1 MFENLQE
8 KLQRAF
14 KTLRGQA
21 TLTEENID
29 EALREIRLALLE
41 ADVNFKVVKQLID
54 QIRVKAVGQD
64 VLTALSPGEQVI
76 KIVRDEL
83 VEILGRDTARMKFAS
98 QPPTVI
104 LMAGLQGSGKTTT
117 SGKLANWLK
126 NGGHRPLLVSVD
138 VYRPAAREQ
147 LKVVAQAV
155 KANIYEGEVGEA
167 TPGPRDPRAKE
178 ARREAINTGSD
189 VLIVD
194 TAGRL
199 HIDDQLMD
207 EMQLLKRLLN
217 PQEILF
223 VADAMTGQDAVNS
236 ADEFHKKLSLT
247 GVVLTK
253 MDGDARGGAAL
264 SIRQVTGQ
272 PIKFIGV
279 GEKYDALEPFH
290 PDRIVSRILGMGDI
304 LSLIERAESQIDKKK
319 AQEMATKALTGDGFS
334 LEDFRDQ
341 LRQVKKMG
349 SMKSLLGMLPSIGP
363 FSGLQKA
370 ADNVD
375 EGQINRVEAIINS
388 MTTHERNHHEVING
402 SRRKRIARGSGT
414 TVQEVNNL
422 LRQYAQMKKMFK
434 QMGKTVAPRTGLFH
448 QLQGQPAHGVAGID
462 FHHRLEPAIALGCAI
477 DEGVDANRPDIAG
490 ALQFRFEQRKDVAIE
505 ALEAARNVRRF
516 AEQRGYVRRYAA
528 AVVGRRP
535 VGPELSLA
543 VIDQA
548 GVAAELQVARPHLQL
563 DGEIQRAL
571 QPGFDDHLSAILQ
584 GTGQPLLLCR
594 QHL

>member
-54 QIRVKAVGQD
+54 QIRAKAIGQE
-64 VLTALSPGEQVI
+64 VMTALSPGEQVI
-76 KIVRDEL
+76 KILRDEL
-83 VEILGRDTARMKFAS
+83 VEVLGKDTARVKFAS
-98 QPPTVI
+98 QPPTVV

-117 SGKLANWLK
+117 SGKLANWFK
-126 NGGHRPLLVSVD
+126 VGGHRPLLVSVD

-155 KANIYEGEVGEA
+155 KSHIYEGQVTEA
-167 TPGPRDPRAKE
+167 NTATVERLVKE
-178 ARREAINTGSD
+178 ARREAVVSGCD

-207 EMQLLKRLLN
+207 EMQSLKKLLN
-217 PQEILF
+217 PSEILF
-223 VADAMTGQDAVNS
+223 VADAMTGQDAVRS
-236 ADEFHKKLSLT
+236 AEEFHKKLSLT

-319 AQEMATKALTGDGFS
+319 AQEMATKALTGDCFS

-349 SMKSLLGMLPSIGP
+349 SMKSLMGMLPSIGP

-375 EGQINRVEAIINS
+375 EKQINRVEAIINS
-388 MTTHERNHHEVING
+388 MTSHERNHHEVING

-434 QMGKTVAPRTGLFH
+434 QMGKPSFARRL
-448 QLQGQPAHGVAGID
+448 AGMK
-462 FHHRLEPAIALGCAI
+462 L
-477 DEGVDANRPDIAG
+477 
-490 ALQFRFEQRKDVAIE
+490 
-505 ALEAARNVRRF
+505 
-516 AEQRGYVRRYAA
+516 
-528 AVVGRRP
+528 
-535 VGPELSLA
+535 
-543 VIDQA
+543 
-548 GVAAELQVARPHLQL
+548 
-563 DGEIQRAL
+563 
-571 QPGFDDHLSAILQ
+571 PGM
-584 GTGQPLLLCR
+584 
-594 QHL
+594 

>member
-14 KTLRGQA
+14 KSLRGQA
-21 TLTEENID
+21 RLSEENIA

-41 ADVNFKVVKQLID
+41 ADVNFKVVKELID
-54 QIRVKAVGQD
+54 RIQAKAVGQE

-83 VEILGRDTARMKFAS
+83 VETLGKDTARMKFAS
-98 QPPTVI
+98 QPPTVV

-117 SGKLANWLK
+117 SGKLAHWFK
-126 NGGHRPLLVSVD
+126 AGGHRPLLVSVD

-147 LKVVAQAV
+147 LKVVADAV
-155 KANIYEGEVGEA
+155 KVNIYQGEVTEA
-167 TPGPRDPRAKE
+167 NTATVERLVKE
-178 ARREAINTGSD
+178 ARREAMISGCD

-199 HIDDQLMD
+199 HIDDELMG
-207 EMQLLKRLLN
+207 EMQSLKKLLN
-217 PQEILF
+217 PSEILF
-223 VADAMTGQDAVNS
+223 VADAMTGQDAVRS

-272 PIKFIGV
+272 PIKFIGI

-304 LSLIERAESQIDKKK
+304 LSLIERAEKQIDKKK
-319 AQEMATKALTGDGFS
+319 AEEMAAKAFGGDGFS

-349 SMKSLLGMLPSIGP
+349 SMKSLIGMLPSIGP

-375 EGQINRVEAIINS
+375 EKQINRVEAIINS
-388 MTTHERNHHEVING
+388 MTRHERNHHEVING

-414 TVQEVNNL
+414 SIQEVNNL
-422 LRQYAQMKKMFK
+422 LKQYAQMKKMFK
-434 QMGKTVAPRTGLFH
+434 QMGKPSFARRL
-448 QLQGQPAHGVAGID
+448 AGM
-462 FHHRLEPAIALGCAI
+462 
-477 DEGVDANRPDIAG
+477 
-490 ALQFRFEQRKDVAIE
+490 KM
-505 ALEAARNVRRF
+505 
-516 AEQRGYVRRYAA
+516 
-528 AVVGRRP
+528 
-535 VGPELSLA
+535 
-543 VIDQA
+543 
-548 GVAAELQVARPHLQL
+548 
-563 DGEIQRAL
+563 
-571 QPGFDDHLSAILQ
+571 PGM
-584 GTGQPLLLCR
+584 
-594 QHL
+594 

>member
-21 TLTEENID
+21 VLTEENIAD
-29 EALREIRLALLE
+29 ALKQIRLALLE
-41 ADVNFKVVKQLID
+41 ADVNFKVVKDLID
-54 QIRVKAVGQD
+54 RIQAKAVGQQ
-64 VLTALSPGEQVI
+64 VMTALSPGEQVI

-83 VEILGRDTARMKFAS
+83 IETLGKDTAKLKFAS
-98 QPPTVI
+98 QPPTVV

-147 LKVVAQAV
+147 LKVVAAAI
-155 KANIYEGEVGEA
+155 KSNLYEGQVEESNTA
-167 TPGPRDPRAKE
+167 TVERLAKE
-178 ARREAINTGSD
+178 ARREAINSGCD

-199 HIDDQLMD
+199 HIDEQLMD
-207 EMQLLKRLLN
+207 EMQSLKRLLN

-223 VADAMTGQDAVNS
+223 VADSMTGQDAVNS
-236 ADEFHKKLSLT
+236 ADEFHKKLTLT

-272 PIKFIGV
+272 PIKFIGI
-279 GEKYDALEPFH
+279 GEKYDALELFH

-304 LSLIERAESQIDKKK
+304 LSLIEKAESQIDKKK
-319 AQEMATKALTGDGFS
+319 AQQLAAKALTGDGFS

-341 LRQVKKMG
+341 LRHVRKMG
-349 SMKSLLGMLPSIGP
+349 SLQSIVGMLPSIGP
-363 FSGLQKA
+363 FSGMQKA
-370 ADNVD
+370 ADKVD
-375 EGQINRVEAIINS
+375 EKQINRVEAIINS
-388 MTTHERNHHEVING
+388 MTAYERDHHEVING

-414 TVQEVNNL
+414 SVQEVNNL

-434 QMGKTVAPRTGLFH
+434 QMGKASFARRL
-448 QLQGQPAHGVAGID
+448 AGMK
-462 FHHRLEPAIALGCAI
+462 L
-477 DEGVDANRPDIAG
+477 
-490 ALQFRFEQRKDVAIE
+490 
-505 ALEAARNVRRF
+505 
-516 AEQRGYVRRYAA
+516 
-528 AVVGRRP
+528 
-535 VGPELSLA
+535 
-543 VIDQA
+543 
-548 GVAAELQVARPHLQL
+548 
-563 DGEIQRAL
+563 
-571 QPGFDDHLSAILQ
+571 PGM
-584 GTGQPLLLCR
+584 
-594 QHL
+594 

>member
-8 KLQRAF
+8 RLQKTF
-14 KTLRGQA
+14 KSLRGQA
-21 TLTEENID
+21 KLTEENID

-54 QIRVKAVGQD
+54 QIRAKAVGQE
-64 VLTALSPGEQVI
+64 VMTALSPGEQVI

-83 VEILGRDTARMKFAS
+83 IEILGKDTARMKFAS
-98 QPPTVI
+98 QPPTVV

-117 SGKLANWLK
+117 SGKLAHWFK

-147 LKVVAQAV
+147 LKIVAHSV
-155 KANIYEGEVGEA
+155 KAQIYEGEVGEA
-167 TPGPRDPRAKE
+167 NTATVERLVKE
-178 ARREAINTGSD
+178 ARREAVVSGCD

-199 HIDDQLMD
+199 HIDDQLME
-207 EMQLLKRLLN
+207 EMQSLKRLLN

-223 VADAMTGQDAVNS
+223 VADAMTGQDAVRS

-247 GVVLTK
+247 GVILTK

-264 SIRQVTGQ
+264 SIRRVTGQ

-304 LSLIERAESQIDKKK
+304 LSLIERAEQQIDKKK
-319 AQEMATKALTGDGFS
+319 AQEIASKALSGDGFS

-341 LRQVKKMG
+341 LRQVRKMG
-349 SMKSLLGMLPSIGP
+349 SMKSLMGMMPSIGP

-370 ADNVD
+370 ADQVD
-375 EGQINRVEAIINS
+375 EKQVNRVEAIINS
-388 MTTHERNHHEVING
+388 MTAQERRHHEVING

-414 TVQEVNNL
+414 SVQEVNNL
-422 LRQYAQMKKMFK
+422 LRQYVQMKKMFK
-434 QMGKTVAPRTGLFH
+434 DMGKASFMRRL
-448 QLQGQPAHGVAGID
+448 AGM
-462 FHHRLEPAIALGCAI
+462 
-477 DEGVDANRPDIAG
+477 
-490 ALQFRFEQRKDVAIE
+490 KM
-505 ALEAARNVRRF
+505 
-516 AEQRGYVRRYAA
+516 
-528 AVVGRRP
+528 
-535 VGPELSLA
+535 
-543 VIDQA
+543 
-548 GVAAELQVARPHLQL
+548 
-563 DGEIQRAL
+563 
-571 QPGFDDHLSAILQ
+571 PGM
-584 GTGQPLLLCR
+584 
-594 QHL
+594 

>member
-1 MFENLQE
+1 MFENLQQ

-21 TLTEENID
+21 VLNQENIQQ
-29 EALREIRLALLE
+29 ALEEIRLALLE
-41 ADVNFKVVKQLID
+41 ADVNIGVVKQLIAHLEA
-54 QIRVKAVGQD
+54 KAVGQE
-64 VLTALSPGEQVI
+64 VLTALSPGEQVV

-83 VEILGRDTARMKFAS
+83 IETLGRDTARLKFAS
-98 QPPTVI
+98 QPPSVV

-117 SGKLANWLK
+117 SGKLAHWLK

-147 LKVVAQAV
+147 LKVVAQAI
-155 KANIYEGEVGEA
+155 KANLYEGEVTESN
-167 TPGPRDPRAKE
+167 TPTVERLAKE
-178 ARREAINTGSD
+178 ARREAVNTGCD

-199 HIDDQLMD
+199 HIDDRLME
-207 EMQLLKRLLN
+207 EMQSLKRLLS

-223 VADAMTGQDAVNS
+223 VADSMTGQDAVNS
-236 ADEFHKKLSLT
+236 AAEFHKKLSLT
-247 GVVLTK
+247 GIVLTK

-304 LSLIERAESQIDKKK
+304 LSLIEKAEQHVDKKK
-319 AQEMATKALTGDGFS
+319 AQDIASRAFAGDGYS

-349 SMKSLLGMLPSIGP
+349 SIQSLMGMLPSVGP
-363 FSGLQKA
+363 FAGLQKH
-370 ADNVD
+370 ADRVD
-375 EGQINRVEAIINS
+375 EKQITRVEAIINS
-388 MTTHERNHHEVING
+388 MTAHERVHHEIING

-422 LRQYAQMKKMFK
+422 LRQYAQMRKMFK
-434 QMGKTVAPRTGLFH
+434 QIGKASFARKL
-448 QLQGQPAHGVAGID
+448 AGMK
-462 FHHRLEPAIALGCAI
+462 L
-477 DEGVDANRPDIAG
+477 
-490 ALQFRFEQRKDVAIE
+490 
-505 ALEAARNVRRF
+505 
-516 AEQRGYVRRYAA
+516 
-528 AVVGRRP
+528 
-535 VGPELSLA
+535 
-543 VIDQA
+543 
-548 GVAAELQVARPHLQL
+548 
-563 DGEIQRAL
+563 
-571 QPGFDDHLSAILQ
+571 PG
-584 GTGQPLLLCR
+584 G
-594 QHL
+594 